1 MLVSGRVGSSFVLLL
16 PTYGV
21 LLRGAMNL
29 PQTGSLTVPQDRILV
44 VDDEPLVR
52 SLLSEYL
59 CNEGYECDLAATG
72 RDALTKLAT
81 GSFSLVVAD
90 IRMPELNGLQLL
102 EGIAQ
107 RFPDVATII
116 VTAIADIDTAIY
128 AMKQGAYDYIIKP
141 FNLEQVAESV
151 KRALQLRRTRLE
163 SKRISQNL
171 EALVRK
177 KAFALSTALHDLKD
191 QHKTTL
197 EVLIKALDARGHETQ
212 CHSQRVQAYTLRLAQ
227 QFDFDTLQLMDLARG
242 ALLHDIGKIG
252 VPDGI
257 LLKPGKLTQDE
268 WSYIRKHPTIGH
280 EILQGV
286 KFLDRVAWM
295 VLCHHEKWDGTGY
308 PQGLK
313 GEQIPLEARIFA
325 ILDAYDA
332 ITSTRPYREAM
343 SSDVARTAIIA
354 NAGTQFDE
362 KVVEEFL
369 KVPQSDWDEISQ
381 KFPG

>member
-1 MLVSGRVGSSFVLLL
+1 MSLAQAGSVFNS
-16 PTYGV
+16 
-21 LLRGAMNL
+21 
-29 PQTGSLTVPQDRILV
+29 QDRILI

-52 SLLSEYL
+52 TLLSQYL
-59 CNEGYECDLAATG
+59 VREGYECQLATTG
-72 RDALTKLAT
+72 REALQKLSSSTFA
-81 GSFSLVVAD
+81 LVIAD
-90 IRMPELNGLQLL
+90 IRMPELSGLQLL

-116 VTAIADIDTAIY
+116 VTAIIDIDTAIY
-128 AMKQGAYDYIIKP
+128 AMKQGAYDYITKP
-141 FNLEQVAESV
+141 FNLEQLAESV

-252 VPDGI
+252 VPDNI
-257 LLKPGKLTQDE
+257 LLKPGKLTSDE
-268 WSYIRKHPTIGH
+268 WGQIRKHPTIGY

-308 PQGLK
+308 PQSLRGD
-313 GEQIPLEARIFA
+313 QIPLEARIFA
-325 ILDAYDA
+325 VLDAYDA

-343 SSDVARTAIIA
+343 SAEVARTAILA

-369 KVPQSDWDEISQ
+369 RVPQNDWDEISCR
-381 KFPG
+381 FPG